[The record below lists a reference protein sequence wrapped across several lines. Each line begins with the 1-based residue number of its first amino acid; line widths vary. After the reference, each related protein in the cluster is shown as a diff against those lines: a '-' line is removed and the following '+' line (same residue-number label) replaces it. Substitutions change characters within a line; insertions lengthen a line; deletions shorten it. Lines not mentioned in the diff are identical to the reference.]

1 MTMPRRGGTWRGPG
15 GQALDYT
22 TPRTAREVLDLE
34 LLLYTELRSEPTPRA
49 VAEAVQWARAYV
61 SCVEAYDLLSPQQAL
76 DVALAI
82 YAAASLPAE
91 VTSQITSA
99 TQVTASGGCE
109 CRICAGRIRREEA
122 RAHDR
127 ALCRYRDVGEAAEA
141 VLHVAAPLLDGNLLD
156 APWWV
161 YQARRAVQA
170 GQSAATRE
178 RESKAAAKRRAD
190 EVLARRGR

>member
-1 MTMPRRGGTWRGPG
+1 MTIPRRRGTWRGPEG
-15 GQALDYT
+15 LALDYT
-22 TPRTAREVLDLE
+22 TPTTAREVLDLE
-34 LLLYTELRSEPTPRA
+34 LLLYTELRGQPSPRA
-49 VAEAVQWARAYV
+49 VAEAVMWARAYV
-61 SCVEAYDLLSPQQAL
+61 PHVEAYDLLAPQQAL

-82 YAAASLPAE
+82 YETASLTPE

-109 CRICAGRIRREEA
+109 CRICAGRIRRDEA

-127 ALCRYRDVGEAAEA
+127 ALCRYRDVGEVAEA

-178 RESKAAAKRRAD
+178 RESKQAAKRRVD
-190 EVLARRGR
+190 ELLARRG